1 MATLTSKHFDTLAYV
16 KQAKKL
22 GTSEELA
29 EFQAKQIEQA
39 IDVAISQIESKDL
52 ATKKDIKEL
61 ELKIESTKNQIILW
75 VGGLVMASGLLQHFF
90 TK

>member
-1 MATLTSKHFDTLAYV
+1 MTTFTARHFDTLEYV

-39 IDVAISQIESKDL
+39 IVVAVSQIESKEL
-52 ATKKDIKEL
+52 ATKNDIKEL
-61 ELKIESTKNQIILW
+61 ELQISQTSNKIILW
-75 VGGLVMASGLLQHFF
+75 VCGLFVASGLLQHFF
-90 TK
+90 K

>member
-1 MATLTSKHFDTLAYV
+1 MTTLTSKHFDTLAYV
-16 KQAKKL
+16 KQARKL